1 MEDIYILGIET
12 SCDETSAAVIKNGKE
27 VLSNVVNTQLETHK
41 RFGGVVP
48 EIASR
53 MHVENIAYV
62 IEDAIIQAGIKKEDL
77 SAVAVTKGPGL
88 VGALLVGISFA
99 KAFAYSLNIP
109 IIPVNHLSGHIAA
122 NYAVFDEVEPPFL
135 SLVIS
140 GGHTHLVDVKSYTD
154 MEVIGK
160 TKDDAVGE
168 AFDKTARVLGL
179 GYPGGPIID
188 KLAYEGQDV
197 IPIPYPNIDDL
208 DFSFSGIKTS
218 IINLHHKNPE
228 INVNDVARSFQNA
241 VVKILFDKTLKAL
254 EKTGYKNLVIA
265 GGVSANSHIRDY
277 FKKLE
282 NSGINVYFPPLNLCT
297 DNAAMIA
304 IQGYYNFKA
313 GIQEKLNMNAIPNL
327 KIGEI

>member
-62 IEDAIIQAGIKKEDL
+62 VEDAIIKAGIKKEDL
-77 SAVAVTKGPGL
+77 SAIAVTKGPGL

-122 NYAVFDEVEPPFL
+122 NYAVFDKVEPPFL

-168 AFDKTARVLGL
+168 AFDKIARVLGL

-218 IINLHHKNPE
+218 IINLHHKDPE
-228 INVNDVARSFQNA
+228 INVKDVARSFQTA

-254 EKTGYKNLVIA
+254 EKTGHKNLVIA
-265 GGVSANSHIRDY
+265 GGVSANSHIRNY

-282 NSGINVYFPPLNLCT
+282 DSGINVYFPPLNLCT

-313 GIQEKLNMNAIPNL
+313 GIKEKLNMNAIPNL

>member
-1 MEDIYILGIET
+1 
-12 SCDETSAAVIKNGKE
+12 
-27 VLSNVVNTQLETHK
+27 
-41 RFGGVVP
+41 
-48 EIASR
+48 
-53 MHVENIAYV
+53 MHVENISFV
-62 IEDAIIQAGIKKEDL
+62 VEKAINQAGIKKEDL
-77 SAVAVTKGPGL
+77 SAIAVTKGPGL

-109 IIPVNHLSGHIAA
+109 IIPVNHLEGHIAA
-122 NYAVFDEVEPPFL
+122 NYTIFKELKPPFL

-140 GGHTHLVDVKSYTD
+140 GGHTHLVDVTDYTN

-168 AFDKTARVLGL
+168 AFDKIARVLGL

-188 KLAYEGQDV
+188 KLAYEGEDN
-197 IPIPYPNIDDL
+197 IKIPYPNIDNL

-218 IINLHHKNPE
+218 IINLHHKNPNIKVE
-228 INVNDVARSFQNA
+228 DVAISFQKA
-241 VVKILFDKTLKAL
+241 VIEILYDKTLKAL
-254 EKTGYKNLVIA
+254 KQTGYKSLVIA
-265 GGVSANSHIRDY
+265 GGVSANSHIRIC

-282 NSGINVYFPPLNLCT
+282 NTGIKVYFPPLDLCT

-304 IQGYYNFKA
+304 AQGYYNFKA
-313 GIQEKLNMNAIPNL
+313 GKIDGLDMNAIPNL